1 MSNDAINLDATPR
14 KEFGK
19 GFARRARKAG
29 LVPTVIY
36 ANGFEPVHVNV
47 DRIEFTKIVRNHGVN
62 AVVSVNIEG
71 EKQLAMIKH
80 VDQNV
85 LTWEIDH
92 ADLLAI
98 KKGETVEVEVPVV
111 TTGEAAAGTM
121 VMQEADTILITADVM
136 NIPEEISVDITDKK
150 VGDVISAGELT
161 LPQGV
166 TLAADEEV
174 LVVNFVAPED
184 NEAEADEAAAEVEA
198 TDEAPAD
205 TPVETEPNEEHAEG
219 EAEAKDAE

>member
-1 MSNDAINLDATPR
+1 MSNEAIAISATPR

-29 LVPTVIY
+29 LIPTVIY
-36 ANGFEPVHVNV
+36 ASGFEPVHIYVN
-47 DRIEFTKIVRNHGVN
+47 RLEFTKIVRNHGVN
-62 AVVSVNIEG
+62 AVVSVDVEG
-71 EKQLAMIKH
+71 DKQLAMIKH

-111 TTGEAAAGTM
+111 LAGEPGPGTM
-121 VMQEADTILITADVM
+121 VMQDADTILVSADVM
-136 NIPEEISVDITDKK
+136 SIPEEITVDITGKT
-150 VGDVISAGELT
+150 VGDSISAADLV
-161 LPQGV
+161 LPAG
-166 TLAADEEV
+166 TELAADAEV

-184 NEAEADEAAAEVEA
+184 NEAEADEAAAEAGVVE
-198 TDEAPAD
+198 DAPQAS
-205 TPVETEPNEEHAEG
+205 EESAE
-219 EAEAKDAE
+219 

>member
-1 MSNDAINLDATPR
+1 MSNDAISLSATPR

-36 ANGFEPVHVNV
+36 ASGFEPIHINV

-62 AVVSVNIEG
+62 TVVTVDIEG

-98 KKGETVEVEVPVV
+98 KKGEKVEVEVPLVAEG
-111 TTGEAAAGTM
+111 TPAPSTM
-121 VMQEADTILITADVM
+121 VMQETDTIRVLAEVM
-136 NIPEEISVDITDKK
+136 SIPEEIVVSIDGKA
-150 VGDVISAGELT
+150 VGDQILASDVALPEGCEL
-161 LPQGV
+161 V
-166 TLAADEEV
+166 DDAD
-174 LVVNFVAPED
+174 LLMLNFVAPED
-184 NEAEADEAAAEVEA
+184 NEAEADEAAEAAGVVEDAPEVPASTDSEASAE
-198 TDEAPAD
+198 
-205 TPVETEPNEEHAEG
+205 
-219 EAEAKDAE
+219 

>member
-1 MSNDAINLDATPR
+1 MSNQAIAISAAPR

-19 GFARRARKAG
+19 GFARRARVAG
-29 LVPTVIY
+29 LVPAVIY
-36 ANGFEPVHVNV
+36 AKGFEPVHITV

-62 AVVSVNIEG
+62 TVVSVDIEG

-111 TTGEAAAGTM
+111 HEGNPASGTM
-121 VMQEADTILITADVM
+121 LIQETDTIRVLADVM
-136 NIPEEISVDITDKK
+136 SIPEEIVVSVAGKA
-150 VGDVISAGELT
+150 VGDQILAGDIALPEGCEL
-161 LPQGV
+161 
-166 TLAADEEV
+166 ADDAE
-174 LVVNFVAPED
+174 LLMLNFVAPED
-184 NEAEADEAAAEVEA
+184 NEADADEAAAEAGVVEDA
-198 TDEAPAD
+198 PEAAS
-205 TPVETEPNEEHAEG
+205 EESAE
-219 EAEAKDAE
+219 

>member
-1 MSNDAINLDATPR
+1 MSNQAISLDATPR

-29 LVPTVIY
+29 LIPTVIY
-36 ANGFEPVHVNV
+36 ANGFEPVHINVN
-47 DRIEFTKIVRNHGVN
+47 RIEFTKIVRNHGVN

-111 TTGEAAAGTM
+111 AEGTPGPGTM
-121 VMQEADTILITADVM
+121 VMQETDTIRILADVM
-136 NIPEEISVDITDKK
+136 SIPEEITISIEGKTVGEQIT
-150 VGDVISAGELT
+150 
-161 LPQGV
+161 
-166 TLAADEEV
+166 AADIELPAGAE
-174 LVVNFVAPED
+174 LVDEPELLMINFVAPED
-184 NEAEADEAAAEVEA
+184 NEAEADEAAAEAGVVEDA
-198 TDEAPAD
+198 PEVPEAE
-205 TPVETEPNEEHAEG
+205 ETEE
-219 EAEAKDAE
+219 